1 MGICT
6 DKMVRDKDKKDK
18 VVRYR
23 GAFKWKGIKVEPY
36 KKSPGGWTQIVRN
49 VLIGNEGD
57 SSSMHLRYF
66 EISKG
71 GCSSLEYHNH
81 EHIVVC
87 LRGKG
92 KIKLSDRVVTVKP
105 YDAVYIAPKTVHQQ
119 SNSEDEPFGFFC
131 IVKAKRDKPVLVRQ
145 KIY

>member
-6 DKMVRDKDKKDK
+6 DKMVKDKEKKDK

-23 GAFKWKGIKVEPY
+23 GDFKWKGVKVEPY
-36 KKSPGGWTQIVRN
+36 KKGPAGWTQIVRN
-49 VLIGNEGD
+49 VLIGAEGD
-57 SSSMHLRYF
+57 PSSMHLRYF
-66 EISKG
+66 EINKG
-71 GCSSLEYHNH
+71 GYSSLEYHNH

-92 KIKLSDRVVTVKP
+92 KIRLEDRVFTVKP
-105 YDAVYIAPKTVHQQ
+105 YDAVYIAPKTVHQL

-131 IVKAKRDKPVLVRQ
+131 IVKAKRDEPVIVRQ
-145 KIY
+145 KGY